1 MAEPSS
7 EHYRLATVRS
17 AD

>member
-17 AD
+17 DD

>member
-7 EHYRLATVRS
+7 EHYPLATVRS